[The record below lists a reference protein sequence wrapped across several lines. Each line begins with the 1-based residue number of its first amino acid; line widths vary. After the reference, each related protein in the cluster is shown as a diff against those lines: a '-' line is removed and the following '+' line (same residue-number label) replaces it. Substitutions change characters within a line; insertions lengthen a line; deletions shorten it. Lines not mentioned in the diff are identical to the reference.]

1 MPDPI
6 YIPVN
11 DLPRQEMDWH
21 AAQLFLLEYQLRQ
34 IAADMASLNQI
45 YHTLHHR
52 VRMLEMKFDRH
63 VHPRGHNKAAA
74 ELQVVIFDELDE

>member
-1 MPDPI
+1 MSTPI

-45 YHTLHHR
+45 YHELRHR
-52 VRMLEMKFDRH
+52 VRMLEMKLDRFL
-63 VHPRGHNKAAA
+63 HPRGHNKLAT
-74 ELQVVIFDELDE
+74 ELQIVIFDELDE

>member
-1 MPDPI
+1 MPTPI
-6 YIPVN
+6 YVPIN

-45 YHTLHHR
+45 YQDLQHR
-52 VRMLEMKFDRH
+52 VRMLELRIDHFLFPKR
-63 VHPRGHNKAAA
+63 HNKCAK
-74 ELQVVIFDELDE
+74 QIVWFDELDE